1 MLGEL
6 RKWLFEVSDEDMPM
20 RAIPDRARNTA
31 PLKGRDCVLVL
42 DASGSMESED
52 WPPTRLEGAKEA
64 AKEFCRRLALEE
76 ADARVAIVAYGCDAE
91 TCCPLTAVGD
101 LPRLEQAI
109 DEIECLGSTNMRAGL
124 REAFHLLSRSRR
136 DGQVVFLSDGENTG
150 RCLDAIAAKLRTR
163 AIVEC
168 VGIGG
173 YPSDV
178 DEELMRKVASEHPD
192 GSKRYR
198 WIGDRKRLVKH
209 FQNLAGRITRS

>member
-6 RKWLFEVSDEDMPM
+6 RKWLFEESEEDLPMTALSHTAQKTVS
-20 RAIPDRARNTA
+20 
-31 PLKGRDCVLVL
+31 LKGRDCVLVL
-42 DASGSMESED
+42 DASGSMESDD

-64 AKEFCRRLALEE
+64 SKEFCRRLAFEE
-76 ADARVAIVAYGCDAE
+76 PEARVAIVAYGCDAE
-91 TCCPLTAVGD
+91 TCCPLTTARD
-101 LPRLEQAI
+101 LPYLEQAI

-124 REAFHLLSRSRR
+124 REALHLLSRSRR
-136 DGQVVFLSDGENTG
+136 NGQVVFLSDGENTG
-150 RCLDAIAAKLRTR
+150 RCLNAVAAKLRAR

-173 YPSDV
+173 CPSDV

-192 GSKRYR
+192 GTKRYR